1 MSDDDKSWL
10 GTMLCSGM
18 QVTFMETKSMWI
30 KGKLT
35 PFEQNAFPFK
45 CEMLMHADDRVRL
58 YFHQQA
64 INNEELGGFIRM
76 IKGELLTAEESAD
89 FSPVQQIN
97 FKRNKDYNTNIE
109 INMINEFKDL
119 TAQ

>member
-10 GTMLCSGM
+10 STMLCAGM

-30 KGKLT
+30 KGKLA

-45 CEMLMHADDRVRL
+45 CELLMHADDRVRL

-64 INNEELGGFIRM
+64 INNEELGGFISM

-97 FKRNKDYNTNIE
+97 FKRNKDYSTNIE